1 MSRTPCGKPGDLQ
14 TGKDDWK
21 QVHFIQLPC
30 LVEGLKVANIPC
42 ANFLPQ
48 SRSALALMPQYK
60 LKVFFR
66 LRYMIIIGLPIICF
80 RKQQRQRG
88 KVDQVGEN
96 MKIHFGNN
104 SFNKRIILNLLL
116 QLLVS
121 GKKESL

>member
-1 MSRTPCGKPGDLQ
+1 
-14 TGKDDWK
+14 
-21 QVHFIQLPC
+21 
-30 LVEGLKVANIPC
+30 
-42 ANFLPQ
+42 
-48 SRSALALMPQYK
+48 MPQYK

-121 GKKESL
+121 GKKESLRGFIMLNPKQYREPPIAGDLKALGANLRIDNETLLHTSASE